1 MRSVDVGDVRPDR
14 AGAPDDLTARA
25 RIRDAALHRFG
36 EIGFKAATVRGIA
49 ERAGVSAALV
59 VHHFGSK
66 EGLREA
72 VEDHVMDR
80 IAGDALAA
88 LNGTLSLD
96 DSSMRKTAQDYAP
109 AMAYVA
115 RALTEDAEVGRS
127 LYDRMFHETLAYFVA
142 GEEAGVIRPCADP
155 EGRAAA
161 MLNADLG
168 QTLLLHHTQRVLE
181 ITDPAEATLRVAGP
195 VLDAYTDGLFTD
207 ARFRDAIKTPHTEEK
222 SS

>member
-1 MRSVDVGDVRPDR
+1 MSSV
-14 AGAPDDLTARA
+14 ATSAAKSTSSSAPDDLTARA

-36 EIGFKAATVRGIA
+36 EVGFKAATVRGIA

-66 EGLREA
+66 ERLREA
-72 VEDHVMDR
+72 VEDHLMEQIVDD
-80 IAGDALAA
+80 AFAALA
-88 LNGTLSLD
+88 GGSSLD
-96 DSSMRKTAQDYAP
+96 KSSMLKTAQDYAP
-109 AMAYVA
+109 AMAYIA
-115 RALTEDAEVGRS
+115 RALTEDAEVGRH
-127 LYDRMFHETLAYFVA
+127 LYDRMFRDTLTYFAA

-168 QTLLLHHTQRVLE
+168 QTLLLHHTQRVLDMA
-181 ITDPAEATLRVAGP
+181 DPAEATLRVAGP